1 MSSEL
6 TLDEF
11 DGSNCFDRVV
21 SFGGN
26 SAVAG
31 ALYGSVAAAFM
42 TPAPQP
48 KPNIIQ
54 ALGLVS
60 KYTLLIGSAGAV
72 FAGSTCALASIRDK
86 DDYKNWAFGGAL
98 AGSIFGI
105 QARRIPVGLGCAC
118 ALGTLGAV
126 VKYTEVYKNP
136 LPRREMP

>member
-11 DGSNCFDRVV
+11 DGSHCVDRVI

-26 SAVAG
+26 GAIAG
-31 ALYGSVAAAFM
+31 AIYGSIAAAFM

-54 ALGLVS
+54 ALGLVRT
-60 KYTLLIGSAGAV
+60 YTILLGSAGAA
-72 FAGSTCALASIRDK
+72 FAGSTCAMAAVREK
-86 DDYKNWAFGGAL
+86 DDYKNWAFGGAV

-105 QARRIPVGLGCAC
+105 KARKIPVGLGFAA
-118 ALGTLGAV
+118 ALAALGAV
-126 VKYTEVYKNP
+126 VKYSEVYKDP
-136 LPRREMP
+136 FPRREMP